1 MTPEGYG
8 DGREGGS
15 DRGAARPA
23 RELLKKTVESAN
35 SFPCS
40 PFAT

>member
-15 DRGAARPA
+15 DRGAARPV
-23 RELLKKTVESAN
+23 RELPQEKS
-35 SFPCS
+35 
-40 PFAT
+40 